1 MFRDRR
7 FLRCL
12 RADALISP
20 FAKPR
25 FWHHVFDIPRF
36 RVWHKCNREFE
47 DRSSGDRVVLYLAQ
61 WDGWVRMEPFLGFFH
76 QSSKSFAVAAR
87 RGHIFATLC
96 LGRLRVL
103 RAAVGLSFAWPA
115 TCSRRLGPKVF
126 ARPSR
131 SASAGREAGHDASRA
146 RRARCSARESGSPS

>member
-47 DRSSGDRVVLYLAQ
+47 DRSSGDRVVLA
-61 WDGWVRMEPFLGFFH
+61 GSVER
-76 QSSKSFAVAAR
+76 
-87 RGHIFATLC
+87 
-96 LGRLRVL
+96 LGRDGAFPWVL
-103 RAAVGLSFAWPA
+103 SPVIEEPCR
-115 TCSRRLGPKVF
+115 
-126 ARPSR
+126 
-131 SASAGREAGHDASRA
+131 GREARSHFRHIPPWPVCASYAPLSAGHDASRA
-146 RRARCSARESGSPS
+146 GRATC

>member
-61 WDGWVRMEPFLGFFH
+61 WDGWVRIEPFLGFFH
-76 QSSKSFAVAAR
+76 QSSKK
-87 RGHIFATLC
+87 LC
-96 LGRLRVL
+96 R
-103 RAAVGLSFAWPA
+103 
-115 TCSRRLGPKVF
+115 
-126 ARPSR
+126 
-131 SASAGREAGHDASRA
+131 GREARSHFRHTLPWPSARLTRRCRLVVCLASHLLAASRSEGL
-146 RRARCSARESGSPS
+146 CSSFTLRVGRP